1 MLPGDVATDPYRP
14 LSQDIDTLARKL
26 ATINFAGRTASA
38 HTIFSV
44 TGLVYVE
51 IIPVVATVFVGGGNI
66 SMGITGPPE
75 NIVELIPAET
85 ASGLPE
91 GTIWNT
97 GTGALH
103 AENTVVR
110 TYINN
115 TAVTISLSVAAT
127 AGVLDVHVRY
137 TPISDGAGIII
148 P

>member
-14 LSQDIDTLARKL
+14 LSQNIDTLARKL
-26 ATINFAGRTASA
+26 ATINFAGRTPSPTV
-38 HTIFSV
+38 HTIFNV

-127 AGVLDVHVRY
+127 AGAV
-137 TPISDGAGIII
+137 
-148 P
+148 